1 MEREKGI
8 LLFKAGKGRHYLIK
22 VAFKIR
28 NFHLDLLNIY
38 KTLEKILYIHYVF

>member
-8 LLFKAGKGRHYLIK
+8 LLFKAGKRRHLIK

-38 KTLEKILYIHYVF
+38 NTLEKRLYINYVF